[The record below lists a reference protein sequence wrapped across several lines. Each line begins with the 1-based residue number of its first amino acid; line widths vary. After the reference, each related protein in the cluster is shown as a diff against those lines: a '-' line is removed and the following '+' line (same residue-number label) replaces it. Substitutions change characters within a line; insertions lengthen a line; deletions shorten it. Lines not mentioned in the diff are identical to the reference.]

1 MATKSS
7 NPETAQPD
15 LPPRKRKGLV
25 AFIAAPASPAPAP
38 APLAATI
45 NHPPIML
52 EAIIGDVD
60 DLEKVQDITAM
71 PWSAIARLAITYQ
84 DGTRAAGTAWFFGP
98 RALGTAGHNIR
109 HQQHG
114 PATEILV
121 SPGFNGQLP
130 PSESYPPVQTYC
142 DPAWLAGTNDPA
154 LDYGVLLLG
163 DPAIGPRFGQFAIAA
178 LGDSALKS
186 LAVQVSGYPGSG
198 YPSRAQHFDGGKFKN
213 TAKKLLTYTFDTF
226 EGMSGSPLFAQ
237 IAGQWTAVGIHT
249 GGSTS
254 DNRGRRI
261 DTALRDLLVRFAVV

>member
-1 MATKSS
+1 MAKKSTNFES
-7 NPETAQPD
+7 GLPQPNPS
-15 LPPRKRKGLV
+15 KR
-25 AFIAAPASPAPAP
+25 AMMA
-38 APLAATI
+38 
-45 NHPPIML
+45 

-71 PWSAIARLAITYQ
+71 PWSAVARLAITYQ
-84 DGTRAAGTAWFFGP
+84 DGTKAAGTAWFFGP

-114 PATEILV
+114 PATEILI
-121 SPGFNGQLP
+121 SPGFDGTLP
-130 PSESYPPVQTYC
+130 PSESFSPVQTQC
-142 DPAWLAGTNDPA
+142 DPAWLAGTGKPE
-154 LDYGVLLLG
+154 LDYGVLVLG

-178 LGDSALKS
+178 LSDSELKN

-213 TAKKLLTYTFDTF
+213 TAKQLLTYTFDTF

-237 IAGQWTAVGIHT
+237 IGGQWTVVGIHT
-249 GGSTS
+249 GGSAS

-261 DTALRDLLVRFAVV
+261 DAGLLAVLQGFAGG